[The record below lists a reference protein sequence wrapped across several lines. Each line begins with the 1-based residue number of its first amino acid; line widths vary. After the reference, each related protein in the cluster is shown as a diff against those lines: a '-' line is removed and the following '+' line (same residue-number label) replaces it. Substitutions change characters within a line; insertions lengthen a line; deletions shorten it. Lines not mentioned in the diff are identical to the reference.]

1 MKKILLFIL
10 FAFWTITGT
19 IAGDKKP
26 SELRILYLAGNS
38 DWNPDARDIL
48 AEGVIEKGLELRKQA
63 FGDLLRKYF
72 SEVTVIQATDYSPEM
87 SDEYDVT
94 IFDGLPPVLEQRQVQ
109 RDASGQIIKSIPA
122 RYLPDDFSAP

>member
-72 SEVTVIQATDYSPEM
+72 SEVTVIQATD
-87 SDEYDVT
+87 
-94 IFDGLPPVLEQRQVQ
+94 
-109 RDASGQIIKSIPA
+109 
-122 RYLPDDFSAP
+122 